1 MRRIAVAILLLG
13 QACARPQHPNP
24 YVPPETQYST
34 GSTLLAAGGLM
45 TAAVGASFAQDPRA
59 SSTAKL
65 AGTAAM
71 GAGMAAMAASL
82 IDAIEV
88 QKQRE
93 KFIQLTRAF
102 YHRYF
107 SPAPVGEDTE
117 RGSALPPIPEVP
129 FNFKDPP
136 DDDEP

>member
-1 MRRIAVAILLLG
+1 MRPAVLAVLLLAAG
-13 QACARPQHPNP
+13 CARPQHPNP
-24 YVPPETQYST
+24 YVPPDTQYSM
-34 GSTLLAAGGLM
+34 GSTLMAAGGLM

-59 SSTAKL
+59 SSTARTV
-65 AGTAAM
+65 GTAAM
-71 GAGMAAMAASL
+71 GAGLAAIAASM

-88 QKQRE
+88 QKNRE

-107 SPAPVGEDTE
+107 SPPPVNEESD
-117 RGSALPPIPEVP
+117 RGGALPPIPEVP
-129 FNFKDPP
+129 FNFKDPS